1 MRQTAFL
8 VIFSLTVLT
17 ACAQSPVSSTPTTA
31 SNRAQAKTAKPKAA
45 PITQHP
51 TPNTT
56 QHQQPLSKTAQ
67 SLEKRGY
74 VNIKDRDQS
83 IYVSLM
89 YARADNFCGKVLYTD
104 LREAYLHPLAAD
116 ALVKAQQRLKELRP
130 DLSLK
135 IYDAARPL
143 SIQQRMW
150 DEVKNTDHSFYV
162 SNPANGGGLHNYGL
176 AVDITL
182 CQAATGD
189 SIPMG
194 TKVDH
199 MSSASHIDHEAQLV
213 AQHRISAEAKR
224 NRELLREVMEYGGF
238 KPLRTEW
245 WHFNLRS
252 RAEAKKYFKVIQ

>member
-1 MRQTAFL
+1 MLLVAVSMGFAQTHTQTA
-8 VIFSLTVLT
+8 
-17 ACAQSPVSSTPTTA
+17 
-31 SNRAQAKTAKPKAA
+31 KT
-45 PITQHP
+45 
-51 TPNTT
+51 
-56 QHQQPLSKTAQ
+56 LSKTAQ
-67 SLEKRGY
+67 SLAKQGY
-74 VNIKDRDQS
+74 VNIKDRDKS
-83 IYVSLM
+83 IQVSLM
-89 YARADNFCGKVLYTD
+89 YSRADNFCGKVLYGD

-116 ALVKAQQRLKELRP
+116 ALVKAQKRLKQLRP

-135 IYDAARPL
+135 IYDAARPM

-150 DEVKNTDHSFYV
+150 NEVKNTDHSFYV

-182 CQAATGD
+182 CKAATGD

-199 MSSASHIDHEAQLV
+199 MSADSHIDREAQLV
-213 AQHRISAEAKR
+213 ANHHITPEARK
-224 NRELLREVMEYGGF
+224 NRELLREVMEHAGF

-252 RAEAKKYFKVIQ
+252 RAEAKKYFKVIR

>member
-1 MRQTAFL
+1 MKQTAFL

-17 ACAQSPVSSTPTTA
+17 ACAQSPASRTPAAA
-31 SNRAQAKTAKPKAA
+31 SIRTQAKTAKAKAA
-45 PITQHP
+45 PSTQQP

-56 QHQQPLSKTAQ
+56 QQPSLSKTAQ

-74 VNIKDRDQS
+74 VNIKDRDKS

-89 YARADNFCGKVLYTD
+89 YARADNFCGKILYTD

-182 CQAATGD
+182 CQAVTGD

-213 AQHRISAEAKR
+213 ALHRITAEAKH